1 MSCAHEPLRR
11 WWFFQ
16 HFAVKFTVACW
27 HLMKSA
33 AKKTLRPASRVE
45 LAPSEADEEE

>member
-16 HFAVKFTVACW
+16 HFAVKFTVPCW
-27 HLMKSA
+27 HLTKSA
-33 AKKTLRPASRVE
+33 AKGKV
-45 LAPSEADEEE
+45 PSVPCRISALSGS